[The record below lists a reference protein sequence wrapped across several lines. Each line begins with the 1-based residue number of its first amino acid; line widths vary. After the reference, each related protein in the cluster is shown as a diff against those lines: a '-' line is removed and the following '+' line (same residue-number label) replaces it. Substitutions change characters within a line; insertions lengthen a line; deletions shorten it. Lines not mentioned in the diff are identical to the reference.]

1 MASSLLSGPG
11 AKGQPFLD
19 PMVTSGPVSNL
30 CRESS
35 RLRVR
40 AGHMAVFLCFCRP
53 KVGLSS
59 KCVPREEVAQGD
71 SGLGSLPGAAGW
83 VVMGLWIIG
92 CTLLSALL

>member
-1 MASSLLSGPG
+1 
-11 AKGQPFLD
+11 
-19 PMVTSGPVSNL
+19 
-30 CRESS
+30 
-35 RLRVR
+35 
-40 AGHMAVFLCFCRP
+40 MAVFLCFCRP

-83 VVMGLWIIG
+83 VVMGLWVIG